1 MMMEHTLQT
10 CERVRIVACMVL
22 LLVVPKGAQAQW
34 VITDGPEVVL
44 RDPKQVV
51 LGADL
56 KLAPLFGEKKPPRF
70 YLNYGMSGRAG
81 PFELAEQ
88 AVVGS
93 AQNAY
98 TLHLGPE
105 LGQFTLQP
113 RTGNAAL
120 GPFSATNG
128 AIVTIG
134 TTPMVYVAQPFG
146 VSVAM
151 RHPGR
156 IAQLPKIGLARVTPA
171 LIQSLYQVRGQM
183 ASVVQRVNTDV
194 ADREYTEMPRIYNRA
209 TGSVFSPVVK
219 ISPRDK
225 QDAERGGERTA
236 VTFLDQFFAAYCTI
250 QANAISDRTIYHFWL
265 SEPGEYVLCVMQ
277 RVKSPE
283 QGQGLAVI
291 GSSTA
296 IWLTRFVFDGSHE
309 IRYTLD
315 ENNAASW
322 RNVFVL
328 E

>member
-1 MMMEHTLQT
+1 MMEHTLQMR
-10 CERVRIVACMVL
+10 ERVRIVACMVFL
-22 LLVVPKGAQAQW
+22 LAVPRGAQAQW
-34 VITDGPEVVL
+34 VVSDGPEVVL

-93 AQNAY
+93 AQNPY

-105 LGQFTLQP
+105 LGQFTLQA
-113 RTGNAAL
+113 RTGDAVL

-128 AIVTIG
+128 ARITVG
-134 TTPMVYVAQPFG
+134 ATPMVYVALPVG
-146 VSVAM
+146 ISVVL
-151 RHPGR
+151 RHPDR

-171 LIQSLYQVRGQM
+171 LIQALYQVRGQM
-183 ASVVQRVNTDV
+183 ASVAQRVNIDV

-236 VTFLDQFFAAYCTI
+236 VTFLDHFFAAYCRI
-250 QANAISDRTIYHFWL
+250 QANAITDRTTYHFWL
-265 SEPGEYVLCVMQ
+265 SEPGEYLLCVMQ
-277 RVKSPE
+277 RIKSPE
-283 QGQGLAVI
+283 QGPGFAVM

-296 IWLTRFVFDGSHE
+296 IWLTRFVFDGSCE

>member
-1 MMMEHTLQT
+1 MRSVHSLRAS
-10 CERVRIVACMVL
+10 ERVHVWVCMVL
-22 LLVVPKGAQAQW
+22 LFCSPQGALAQW
-34 VITDGPEVVL
+34 VVNDGPEVVL

-51 LGADL
+51 LGEDL
-56 KLAPLFGEKKPPRF
+56 KTAPLPAEQKPPRF
-70 YLNYGMSGRAG
+70 YLNYGVSGRAG

-105 LGQFTLQP
+105 PNQFTLQA
-113 RTGNAAL
+113 RTGGAVL

-128 AIVTIG
+128 APVTIG
-134 TTPMVYVAQPFG
+134 TTPMAYVAQPVG
-146 VSVAM
+146 LSVAM
-151 RHPGR
+151 RHGGR
-156 IAQLPKIGLARVTPA
+156 IAQLPKIGIARVTPA
-171 LIQSLYQVRGQM
+171 LLQALYQVRDRM
-183 ASVVQRVNTDV
+183 ASVVQRVNNDV
-194 ADREYTEMPRIYNRA
+194 ADREYTEVPRIYNRA

-219 ISPRDK
+219 VSPRDK

-236 VTFLDQFFAAYCTI
+236 VAFLDQFFAAYCTR
-250 QANAISDRTIYHFWL
+250 QANAISDRTTYHFWL
-265 SEPGEYVLCVMQ
+265 SEPGEYLLCVMQ

-296 IWLTRFVFDGSHE
+296 IWLTRFVFDGASE